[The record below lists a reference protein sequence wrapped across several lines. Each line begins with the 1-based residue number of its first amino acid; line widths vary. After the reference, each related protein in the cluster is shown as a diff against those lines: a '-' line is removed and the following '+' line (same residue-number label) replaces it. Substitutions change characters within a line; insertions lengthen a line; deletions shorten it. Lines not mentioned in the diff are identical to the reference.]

1 MDADQVTSPLQ
12 NHRFLYKVLLVLS
25 KMFAFICFLVKI
37 TTPFSNREQANARL
51 CEDYEMLTRMVDSEE
66 NFLEV

>member
-12 NHRFLYKVLLVLS
+12 NHRFLHKVIS
-25 KMFAFICFLVKI
+25 TCANYPAISIKVKI
-37 TTPFSNREQANARL
+37 TPFSNREQANARL